1 MRSHFEPRL
10 WQAAVRARR
19 RQHAAGMLSG
29 LLLAVAL
36 LGLFDGLLAEMRGGS
51 NRLELL
57 PGESVTISGPAALR
71 NPIASDIVARFT
83 PPGAP
88 LRFTLEGFFTGYWFG
103 NGMWRGEVTAE
114 PGAAPGSYGLRVS
127 FRGAPGQAPQ
137 VYALDIHEDAAARR
151 AASLSFLRRWFG
163 VNPFLLAAF
172 CGVGGIAL
180 GIVTYAFGRRH
191 VRLLANLGCSEIYRA
206 SAGDGV
212 CRIWCLAAGNM
223 VPRPGTVRMV
233 LDGAGALIGEARV
246 EGWRKGSLELTLLDG
261 GPAPQG
267 GLVCLRPPSTVGR
280 PGFGDGGG
288 TSSPA
293 QN

>member
-1 MRSHFEPRL
+1 MRSHFDPSL
-10 WQAAVRARR
+10 WQAAEHARR
-19 RQHAAGMLSG
+19 RQHATGLLSG

-36 LGLFDGLLAEMRGGS
+36 LGLFDGLLAEMRGGT
-51 NRLELL
+51 NHLELL

-71 NPIASDIVARFT
+71 NPVNSDIVVRFT

-114 PGAAPGSYGLRVS
+114 PGAAPGGYGLRVS

-137 VYALDIHEDAAARR
+137 VYALDIREDAAARR
-151 AASLSFLRRWFG
+151 AASLSILRRWFD

-172 CGVGGIAL
+172 CGIA
-180 GIVTYAFGRRH
+180 GIVLGVATYAFGRRH
-191 VRLLANLGCSEIYRA
+191 ARLLAALGCSEIYRA
-206 SAGDGV
+206 SAGAGE
-212 CRIWCLAAGNM
+212 CHIWCLAAGNL

-233 LDGAGALIGEARV
+233 LDGEGTLMGEARV

-261 GPAPQG
+261 GPPPQG
-267 GLVCLRPPSTVGR
+267 GLVCLRPPSTVASGASGR
-280 PGFGDGGG
+280 
-288 TSSPA
+288 TER
-293 QN
+293 

>member
-1 MRSHFEPRL
+1 M
-10 WQAAVRARR
+10 V
-19 RQHAAGMLSG
+19 SG

-71 NPIASDIVARFT
+71 NPIASDLVARFS

-137 VYALDIHEDAAARR
+137 VYTLDIREDAAARR
-151 AASLSFLRRWFG
+151 AASLSFLRRWLD
-163 VNPFLLAAF
+163 VNPFLLAAV
-172 CGVGGIAL
+172 CGLAGIAL
-180 GIVTYAFGRRH
+180 GIATYAFGRRH
-191 VRLLANLGCSEIYRA
+191 VRLLAAMGCSEIYRA
-206 SAGDGV
+206 SADDGA
-212 CRIWCLAAGNM
+212 CRIWCLAAGALA
-223 VPRPGTVRMV
+223 PRPGTVRMV
-233 LDGAGALIGEARV
+233 LDGEGVLIGEARV

-261 GPAPQG
+261 GAPPQG
-267 GLVCLRPPSTVGR
+267 ALVCLRPPSTAGGAASGR
-280 PGFGDGGG
+280 TQG
-288 TSSPA
+288 
-293 QN
+293 